1 MSTQSDDMNALFKA
15 AWQALD
21 ALAKAHAV
29 ARFDFKVRFLDK
41 ASLEYQYRNP
51 QFDKAKKT

>member
-1 MSTQSDDMNALFKA
+1 MSSDTKKLFSD
-15 AWQALD
+15 AWKALD

-41 ASLEYQYRNP
+41 ASIEYQYRNP
-51 QFDKAKKT
+51 KCEKAKKK